1 MQKSGSTPTGASTPF
16 FSTSFFSSASRSRP
30 GTSSGEPPPLPTN
43 NPSATSLSAQSN
55 VLSKD
60 RKGSFSRRAS
70 VTSPSSRSK
79 RRASSSGGGAN
90 LIVTDS
96 KIPPAL
102 PDFALAAAAKI
113 SRETDAVQSPASADS
128 FSKMLGRTPTG
139 QSNSDRLTPM
149 TSHPAI
155 YPGSSEAS
163 IVFLQ
168 IQDLA
173 NKRISTLDYL
183 RKAHEARVYWF
194 NTYQFDRNDLQRF
207 PYLDPRK
214 LARRATNYL
223 LLGLSIPAVADL
235 NSSNPFDLLRSLST
249 LFQEFESFQQ
259 LHGEAGASS
268 SSLSRARLPQ
278 MFRRGPA
285 GKSRRSNSSANDI
298 GIFTAD
304 EFSGG
309 SGGIAGMQNANV
321 VNFAHSE
328 TDLYPGEEYSL
339 LLTPTLPFEPDYFET
354 FATLCDVL
362 IDMYTRVLSLMPSPA
377 VATAPV
383 AELFQKVDSRV
394 RKIII
399 QGAIKEFED
408 QTRAHTKS
416 EVANIGKVV
425 LGGLM

>member
-1 MQKSGSTPTGASTPF
+1 
-16 FSTSFFSSASRSRP
+16 
-30 GTSSGEPPPLPTN
+30 
-43 NPSATSLSAQSN
+43 
-55 VLSKD
+55 
-60 RKGSFSRRAS
+60 
-70 VTSPSSRSK
+70 
-79 RRASSSGGGAN
+79 
-90 LIVTDS
+90 
-96 KIPPAL
+96 
-102 PDFALAAAAKI
+102 
-113 SRETDAVQSPASADS
+113 
-128 FSKMLGRTPTG
+128 
-139 QSNSDRLTPM
+139 
-149 TSHPAI
+149 
-155 YPGSSEAS
+155 
-163 IVFLQ
+163 
-168 IQDLA
+168 
-173 NKRISTLDYL
+173 
-183 RKAHEARVYWF
+183 
-194 NTYQFDRNDLQRF
+194 
-207 PYLDPRK
+207 
-214 LARRATNYL
+214 
-223 LLGLSIPAVADL
+223 
-235 NSSNPFDLLRSLST
+235 
-249 LFQEFESFQQ
+249 
-259 LHGEAGASS
+259 
-268 SSLSRARLPQ
+268 